1 MDLLGMRDAGVYDS
15 AWHEGLRFGFS
26 FLVNDGDET
35 AKQQGW
41 SGYYPH
47 AVSEGRAPRSPVSR
61 RSSPVAALAAAAP
74 RCSGCCRCCLCC
86 SQLCTSQLLA
96 LCSHS
101 CQVTLGWNGGNKEP
115 WKAGVVQL
123 AGPDPPTGGGGGGGG
138 GMFFFGLIFGVG
150 ALACW
155 VWREPIKMFIDSKRG
170 GGRSQT
176 NPQNPLASA
185 DYMAGGTPALTVAPP
200 TPMSSTA

>member
-1 MDLLGMRDAGVYDS
+1 M
-15 AWHEGLRFGFS
+15 RFGFS
-26 FLVNDGDET
+26 FLVNDGDEE

-47 AVSEGRAPRSPVSR
+47 AV
-61 RSSPVAALAAAAP
+61 
-74 RCSGCCRCCLCC
+74 
-86 SQLCTSQLLA
+86 
-96 LCSHS
+96 
-101 CQVTLGWNGGNKEP
+101 TLGWNGGNKEP
-115 WKAGVVQL
+115 WKTGVVQL
-123 AGPDPPTGGGGGGGG
+123 AGADRPTGGGGGG
-138 GMFFFGLIFGVG
+138 GMFFLGLIFGAG

-155 VWREPIKMFIDSKRG
+155 VWREPIKAFIESKRS